1 MEGLGPLGCLPRDR
15 ESALL
20 LGGAFHD
27 LVVSFGVERPTFHLG
42 ERLRA
47 LENDGLQVSHPGSQG
62 CAPGVPSCL
71 TARAGMRPRPW
82 VTEARATPRALLPS
96 SPPPLLQILPSSS
109 PPATFLPHSPPAS
122 RNSDVQQPGV
132 HPHAP
137 PRPTCS
143 VANGNCAAEEK
154 TWTISGSQVGGGKPR
169 TPVFPCWSSP
179 GRSTGRRDL
188 KYRHSA
194 SHHMFPEPDGKREV
208 GRGKSGVGVRTTVS
222 FTHPPA
228 LLYASTSP
236 RERTLRTY

>member
-20 LGGAFHD
+20 LGGDFHD

-71 TARAGMRPRPW
+71 TARAGMRPQTLGDRGSGN
-82 VTEARATPRALLPS
+82 PS
-96 SPPPLLQILPSSS
+96 SPPALLPSSS
-109 PPATFLPHSPPAS
+109 PPATFLPHSPLASS
-122 RNSDVQQPGV
+122 RNSDLQQPGV

-137 PRPTCS
+137 PRPMCS

-169 TPVFPCWSSP
+169 TPFFPCWSSP

-208 GRGKSGVGVRTTVS
+208 GRGKEGVGVRTTVS